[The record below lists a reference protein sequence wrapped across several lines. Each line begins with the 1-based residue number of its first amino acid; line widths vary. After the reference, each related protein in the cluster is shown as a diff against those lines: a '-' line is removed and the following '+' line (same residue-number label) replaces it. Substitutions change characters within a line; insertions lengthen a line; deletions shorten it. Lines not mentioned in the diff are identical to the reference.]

1 MQRGVWAHFEEPS
14 SARRLI
20 LMRAYAS
27 ERDIGEHSSPE
38 EIKLS
43 SRYSRGEGLDACQ
56 ICVVIPEPVGVI
68 LILVVT
74 AGPSL
79 PRSPSSRD
87 GPDSGVMRTGPTPG
101 RCAENTVPE

>member
-1 MQRGVWAHFEEPS
+1 MQRGVWDHFEEPS

-27 ERDIGEHSSPE
+27 ERDIGEYSSPE
-38 EIKLS
+38 EIRLS

-56 ICVVIPEPVGVI
+56 ICVVIPEPVGVV

-74 AGPSL
+74 VGPSL
-79 PRSPSSRD
+79 PRTLSSVD
-87 GPDSGVMRTGPTPG
+87 GPDSGVTRVEPTPG
-101 RCAENTVPE
+101 RCAEDTVPE

>member
-38 EIKLS
+38 EIRLS

-56 ICVVIPEPVGVI
+56 ICVVIPEPVGVV

-74 AGPSL
+74 VGPSL
-79 PRSPSSRD
+79 PRACPV
-87 GPDSGVMRTGPTPG
+87 GTGPTP
-101 RCAENTVPE
+101 A